1 MLNKMK
7 NFYIKGITVV
17 EIVVVLAIIILL
29 VAIVLPQFSK
39 TRENQVLKNAVA
51 DIMSALNKASS
62 QTLSSVN
69 SSEYGVH
76 FQSDKVIIFT
86 GTSFSEGV
94 GDNEMINIIAPAT
107 ISDISLTGGAY
118 DIYFNRLSGTPSK
131 IGTVTITS
139 GSSSSVITIGA
150 TGIVSVN

>member
-1 MLNKMK
+1 MK
-7 NFYIKGITVV
+7 NFYNKGITVL
-17 EIVVVLAIIILL
+17 EIVIVLAIIALL

-51 DIMSALNKASS
+51 DIVSALNKASS

-86 GTSFSEGV
+86 GTVFSGGA
-94 GDNEMINIIAPAT
+94 GDNEIINIIAPAT
-107 ISDISLTGGAY
+107 ISNISLTGGAV

-131 IGTVTITS
+131 TGTVTITS
-139 GSSSSVITIGA
+139 GSTSNIITIGA
-150 TGIVSVN
+150 TGIVSIN